1 MDEVFL
7 SDKKN
12 ELSFLWK
19 DQAVVLV
26 EHQSSISPNITLRL
40 LLYSAFHMLAD
51 LVAPK
56 AIYGTKLVKIP
67 APHFYVF
74 YIGDDMDV
82 DEDTLKLSAS
92 FRETKADLELVC
104 HVFNITYKEHREIPA
119 GPMPLSIHRKS
130 SDAAELFLE
139 TDDFSGTS
147 PHCVGRSFFIGGVRK
162 YHIFSI
168 IENTMHGLLKGQN
181 KPLA

>member
-1 MDEVFL
+1 M
-7 SDKKN
+7 
-12 ELSFLWK
+12 
-19 DQAVVLV
+19 
-26 EHQSSISPNITLRL
+26 EHQSSINPNMPVRL
-40 LLYSAFHMLAD
+40 LLYSAFQLLANLID
-51 LVAPK
+51 PK
-56 AIYGTKLVKIP
+56 TIYGTKLVKIP

-92 FRETKADLELVC
+92 FRETKADLEL
-104 HVFNITYKEHREIPA
+104 
-119 GPMPLSIHRKS
+119 HRKS

-162 YHIFSI
+162 CHIFSI